1 MNMDKFFNC
10 SNNIS
15 FGDREFSSNQNFQE
29 ILYKGEFVGT
39 LIEENRG
46 LLSPIESVAVTFD
59 VAKLDSDGDSERK
72 YKGHWLHN
80 KVFRSLREF
89 EEYVKQH
96 MELLLDIYANAC

>member
-1 MNMDKFFNC
+1 MEQDFFKC
-10 SNNIS
+10 SNDIS
-15 FGDREFSSNQNFQE
+15 FGKSEFSGGQNFQE

-59 VAKLDSDGDSERK
+59 VTKLDSDGDCEWK
-72 YKGHWLHN
+72 YKNHWLHN
-80 KVFRSLREF
+80 KVFRSLCEF

-96 MELLLDIYANAC
+96 LELLIDIYANAC